1 VTECTNTCQC
11 IDCVAERAER
21 ERKKQRS
28 AMVAKAARMFDEGV
42 LLKDI
47 AKECGVEAATV
58 GNWMR
63 RIGKPSRLSKI
74 NKNREL
80 TAAYIDGELAN
91 GRTKKDIAFELGI
104 QVATLTQ
111 RHKDWLRDQV
121 DEAYRVETPD
131 EPSIRFRYLVDLLID
146 LSKQF
151 SYRNSEQGRKALQD
165 ALDEAERSG
174 LDRDTARAYITDKIE
189 DARHD
194 RSL

>member
-11 IDCVAERAER
+11 IECVAERAER

-63 RIGKPSRLSKI
+63 KIGKQSRLDKRDDDRDATS
-74 NKNREL
+74 
-80 TAAYIDGELAN
+80 AYISDELAK
-91 GRTKKDIAFELGI
+91 GRTKKDIAFELGLHPST
-104 QVATLTQ
+104 VAQ
-111 RHKDWLRDQV
+111 WHKKWLRHQV
-121 DEAYRVETPD
+121 HEAYRVETPD

-174 LDRDTARAYITDKIE
+174 LDRDTARAYIADKIE

-194 RSL
+194 